1 MRIIDHWEK
10 NSLYITSK
18 EQREMVLML
27 KATDYNSS
35 RCGTYMTNTE
45 LQNLGSRQRK
55 EYNYTGNHY
64 TGNLWCTRANYFI
77 HIFSI
82 QGIVSYNYAISIISI
97 SQFQFLIYNH
107 IT

>member
-1 MRIIDHWEK
+1 MRFIDHWER

-18 EQREMVLML
+18 EQREMALML

-35 RCGTYMTNTE
+35 RYGMYMTNTE

-55 EYNYTGNHY
+55 AYNY

-77 HIFSI
+77 HSFSI
-82 QGIVSYNYAISIISI
+82 QGIVSYNYAISIMSI